1 MFKKIQRICPYCRCH
16 NLVTVLVSEFEN
28 WENGELIQK
37 AFPEL
42 SADDRELLLTG
53 ICSKCWN
60 EIFGDDD

>member
-1 MFKKIQRICPYCRCH
+1 
-16 NLVTVLVSEFEN
+16 VTVLVSEFEN